1 MKYYGIKDRQTGE
14 LLRQFFSKNSK
25 GNASIISLN
34 NIIDPLS
41 VHIFLTRNKN
51 VAASLLLE
59 GYCEYN
65 NEKYELDGIKE
76 NLEIYESEFN
86 L

>member
-1 MKYYGIKDRQTGE
+1 MTYYGIKDKKTGQ
-14 LLRQFFSKNSK
+14 LLRQFFSKNVK
-25 GNASIISLN
+25 GNMSVISLN
-34 NIIDPLS
+34 NIADPLS
-41 VHIFLTRNKN
+41 VHIFLTKNKN
-51 VAASLLLE
+51 VAASLLRD

-65 NEKYELDGIKE
+65 DEAYKLDGIKD

>member
-1 MKYYGIKDRQTGE
+1 MTYYGIKDKKTGQ
-14 LLRQFFSKNSK
+14 LLRQFFSKNIK
-25 GNASIISLN
+25 GNISVVSLKSIA
-34 NIIDPLS
+34 DPLS
-41 VHIFLTRNKN
+41 VHIFLTKNKN
-51 VAASLLLE
+51 VAASLLRD

-65 NEKYELDGIKE
+65 NEAYKLDGIKD

>member
-1 MKYYGIKDRQTGE
+1 M
-14 LLRQFFSKNSK
+14 SV
-25 GNASIISLN
+25 ISLN
-34 NIIDPLS
+34 NIADPSS
-41 VHIFLTRNKN
+41 VHIFLTKNKN
-51 VAASLLLE
+51 VAASLLRD

-65 NEKYELDGIKE
+65 DEAYKLDGIKD

>member
-1 MKYYGIKDRQTGE
+1 MTYYGIKDKKTGQ
-14 LLRQFFSKNSK
+14 LLRQFFSKNIKANMSVI
-25 GNASIISLN
+25 SIN
-34 NIIDPLS
+34 NIADPSS
-41 VHIFLTRNKN
+41 VHIFLTKNKN
-51 VAASLLLE
+51 AAASLLRD

-65 NEKYELDGIKE
+65 NEAYKLDGIKD

>member
-1 MKYYGIKDRQTGE
+1 MTYYGIKDKKTGQ
-14 LLRQFFSKNSK
+14 LLHQFFSKNIK
-25 GNASIISLN
+25 GNMSVISLK
-34 NIIDPLS
+34 NIADPLS
-41 VHIFLTRNKN
+41 VHIFLTKNKN
-51 VAASLLLE
+51 VAASLLRD

-65 NEKYELDGIKE
+65 NEAYKLDGIKD

>member
-1 MKYYGIKDRQTGE
+1 MTYYGIKDKKTGQ
-14 LLRQFFSKNSK
+14 LLRQFFSKNVK
-25 GNASIISLN
+25 GNMSVISLN
-34 NIIDPLS
+34 NIADPSS
-41 VHIFLTRNKN
+41 VHIFLTKNKN
-51 VAASLLLE
+51 VAASLLRD

-65 NEKYELDGIKE
+65 NEAYKLDGIKD

>member
-1 MKYYGIKDRQTGE
+1 MTYYGIKDKKTGQ
-14 LLRQFFSKNSK
+14 LLRQFFSKNIK
-25 GNASIISLN
+25 GNMSVISLN
-34 NIIDPLS
+34 NIADPSS
-41 VHIFLTRNKN
+41 VHIFLTKNKN
-51 VAASLLLE
+51 VAASLLRD

-65 NEKYELDGIKE
+65 NETYRLDGIKD

>member
-25 GNASIISLN
+25 GNTSIISLN
-34 NIIDPLS
+34 NITDPLS

-51 VAASLLLE
+51 VAVSLLLD

-65 NEKYELDGIKE
+65 NETYKLDGIKE

>member
-1 MKYYGIKDRQTGE
+1 MTYYGIKDKKTGQ
-14 LLRQFFSKNSK
+14 LLRQFFSKNVK
-25 GNASIISLN
+25 GNMSVISLN
-34 NIIDPLS
+34 NIADPLS
-41 VHIFLTRNKN
+41 VHIFLTKNKN
-51 VAASLLLE
+51 VAAFLLRD

-65 NEKYELDGIKE
+65 NEAYKLDGIKD

>member
-1 MKYYGIKDRQTGE
+1 MTYYGIKDKKTGQ
-14 LLRQFFSKNSK
+14 LLRQFFSKNIK
-25 GNASIISLN
+25 GNMSVISIN
-34 NIIDPLS
+34 NIADPSS
-41 VHIFLTRNKN
+41 VHIFLTKNKN
-51 VAASLLLE
+51 VAASLLRD

-65 NEKYELDGIKE
+65 NEAYKLDGIKD

>member
-1 MKYYGIKDRQTGE
+1 MTYYGIKDKKTGQ
-14 LLRQFFSKNSK
+14 LLRQFFSKNIKDNMSVI
-25 GNASIISLN
+25 SIN
-34 NIIDPLS
+34 NIADPSS
-41 VHIFLTRNKN
+41 VHIFLTKNKN
-51 VAASLLLE
+51 VAASLLRD

-65 NEKYELDGIKE
+65 NEAYKLDGIKD

>member
-1 MKYYGIKDRQTGE
+1 MTYYGIKDKKTGQ
-14 LLRQFFSKNSK
+14 LLRQFFSKNIK
-25 GNASIISLN
+25 GNMSVISLN
-34 NIIDPLS
+34 NIADPSS
-41 VHIFLTRNKN
+41 VHIFLTKNKN
-51 VAASLLLE
+51 VAASLLRD

-65 NEKYELDGIKE
+65 DEAYKLDGIKD

>member
-1 MKYYGIKDRQTGE
+1 MTYYGIKDKKTGQ
-14 LLRQFFSKNSK
+14 LLRQFFSKNVK
-25 GNASIISLN
+25 GNMSVISLN
-34 NIIDPLS
+34 NIADPLS
-41 VHIFLTRNKN
+41 VHIFLTKNKN
-51 VAASLLLE
+51 VAASLLRD

-65 NEKYELDGIKE
+65 NEAYKLDGIKD

>member
-1 MKYYGIKDRQTGE
+1 MTYYGIKDKKTGQ
-14 LLRQFFSKNSK
+14 LLRQFFSKNIK
-25 GNASIISLN
+25 GNMSVISLN
-34 NIIDPLS
+34 NIADPSS
-41 VHIFLTRNKN
+41 VHIFLTKNKN
-51 VAASLLLE
+51 VAASLLRD

-65 NEKYELDGIKE
+65 NEAYKLDGIKD

>member
-1 MKYYGIKDRQTGE
+1 MTYYGIKDKKTGQ
-14 LLRQFFSKNSK
+14 LLLQFFSKNVK
-25 GNASIISLN
+25 GNTSVVSLKSIA
-34 NIIDPLS
+34 DPLYF
-41 VHIFLTRNKN
+41 HIFLTKNKK
-51 VAASLLLE
+51 VAASLLRD

-65 NEKYELDGIKE
+65 NEAYKLDGIKD